1 MDPSSLNLFGLAD
14 GDGLAE
20 LKQRYYELA
29 LLCHPDRGGRAEDM
43 VVVQAQYTHAK
54 RELEAMEQSMV
65 RVQKATDLL
74 ERDIGAIPDMRSIFD
89 EAHGDTCSA
98 GPEHSPPLATH
109 YVLDVTSDASGYGS
123 LMQTSEYRQA
133 GGEGIVSMEYAFS
146 AACADGSAEPLEGP
160 SATTTCIVEREADSA
175 VMLHP
180 IDQVPTRES
189 GFGLFTP
196 TPTQL
201 PLTDYVVA
209 HSAGESSCIVRDSA
223 DSLAEMHVEQIE
235 DDIKERLAK
244 VE

>member
-1 MDPSSLNLFGLAD
+1 MDPSPLNLFGLAD
-14 GDGLAE
+14 GDGLTE

-43 VVVQAQYTHAK
+43 VVVQAQYTRAK
-54 RELEAMEQSMV
+54 REFEARAESVV

-89 EAHGDTCSA
+89 EVHGDTCSA
-98 GPEHSPPLATH
+98 DPEHSPPLATH

-133 GGEGIVSMEYAFS
+133 GGEGIVSMEYAFP
-146 AACADGSAEPLEGP
+146 APCADGSAEPLEGP
-160 SATTTCIVEREADSA
+160 SATATCIVEREADSA

-180 IDQVPTRES
+180 IGRVPTRES

-223 DSLAEMHVEQIE
+223 DSLAEKHVEQIE